1 MKKSLIKVN
10 LMVLL
15 VFSISITAS
24 CILPVS
30 SQSATTVK
38 VEPSTMSPIM
48 GQTFTVTISI
58 FNVQNLYSLE
68 VILNWDPSV
77 LQATNIETRVGVETF
92 ADGVLHLSS
101 NSPPIFIAENNLTQN
116 EGKYMLTV
124 TSMAPAP
131 AYSGSGNIVKITFS
145 SISLGSSALNLQSQL
160 YDYPPTERD
169 PRITLAIDHVVQDSS
184 VIVIAASNTSPSI
197 NPTTAQTTVTSAA
210 TIKPTSSALTQTSNP
225 KQNDNWGWPLVLSI
239 IVILTLI
246 IAVSGLIAYRK
257 SKQSRFL
264 HHWITEAESYCH
276 AFA

>member
-1 MKKSLIKVN
+1 MKKSLKVN
-10 LMVLL
+10 LTILL
-15 VFSISITAS
+15 VFSISLTAN
-24 CILPVS
+24 CILPVF

-38 VEPSTMSPIM
+38 VEPSIKSPIM

-58 FNVQNLYSLE
+58 FNVQNLYSIE
-68 VILNWDPSV
+68 IILNWDPSV
-77 LQATNIETRVGVETF
+77 LRATNVETRVGLETF

-116 EGKYMLTV
+116 EGKYTLTV

-169 PRITLAIDHVVQDSS
+169 PRISLAIDHVVQDSS
-184 VIVIAASNTSPSI
+184 VTVIAASNTSPSI
-197 NPTTAQTTVTSAA
+197 NPTTTQAPVTSAP
-210 TIKPTSSALTQTSNP
+210 TTKPTSPALTQTSYP
-225 KQNDNWGWPLVLSI
+225 KQNDNWGWPLVLFI

-246 IAVSGLIAYRK
+246 TAVSGLIVYRK
-257 SKQSRFL
+257 KQ
-264 HHWITEAESYCH
+264 IK
-276 AFA
+276 